1 MSSDSRE
8 ELLKEFSVYDKAVD
22 IVSCWEAS
30 MNYIYAEEFDRF
42 YFDRFPSLDA
52 GEKTLT
58 PDFTVFFDDS
68 YGLIGEIKRT
78 FPNERKAILSE
89 LEQIVNYDD
98 DLGLKHAEG
107 GYTVPETCDIVIII
121 GGSSAPQIGTRLQRI
136 ISEEDKFDFTSN
148 PVLIRYHFNQDAL
161 RSRYEFQRVTQLEF
175 EFRDNDL
182 DAEDSLSYVL
192 GEEGEYQTLRGYPKH
207 FSPFK
212 VQKPICNDA
221 PPGPYLATFLW
232 HKIFPEYLNDDQYEI
247 WQATNGQK
255 EIPVD
260 VSLDDL
266 TEKVNQY
273 MHNGTVRQVWI
284 RRALDFLCGADLA
297 EEEGD
302 DEYSIRFMGFVQ
314 DVGEENIQEGSQE
327 LDQTRELANIF
338 IRRYCESVTEE
349 EEARME
355 DYEEEE
361 EDDDSTEQSG
371 LGDFS

>member
-22 IVSCWEAS
+22 VVSCWES
-30 MNYIYAEEFDRF
+30 SLNYIYAEEFDRF
-42 YFDRFPSLDA
+42 YFDRFPSLDV

-58 PDFTVFFDDS
+58 PDFTVFFDES
-68 YGLIGEIKRT
+68 YGLVGEIKRT
-78 FPNERKAILSE
+78 FPDDRKAILSE
-89 LEQIVNYDD
+89 LEQIANYDD
-98 DLGLKHAEG
+98 DLGLKHAG
-107 GYTVPETCDIVIII
+107 GGRAVPETCDIVIII
-121 GGSSAPQIGTRLQRI
+121 EGSSAPQIGTRVQRI
-136 ISEEDKFDFTSN
+136 IAEGDEFDFTAN

-161 RSRYEFQRVTQLEF
+161 MSRYEFQRVTQLEF
-175 EFRDNDL
+175 EFRDDNL

-192 GEEGEYQTLRGYPKH
+192 GEEGEYQTLSVYPKH
-207 FSPFK
+207 FSSFK
-212 VQKPICNDA
+212 VRKPICNDA

-232 HKIFPEYLNDDQYEI
+232 HKIFPEFLNEDQYEI

-255 EIPVD
+255 KISVE
-260 VSLDDL
+260 VSVEDL
-266 TEKVNQY
+266 TQRVNDY
-273 MHNGTVRQVWI
+273 MHNGTVKQVWI

-297 EEEGD
+297 EEDGD
-302 DEYSIRFMGFVQ
+302 KYSIRFMGFVQ

-338 IRRYCESVTEE
+338 IRRYCESVTQE

-355 DYEEEE
+355 EYEEDD